1 MGQSDARGIGVET
14 RRGAQRALVRPEKN
28 NPTRGLSACRVGGK
42 CTINISPPTHSVKG
56 LTQERFGVRGQGTE
70 WAPRR
75 GVPPPSGGQR
85 PENGLYITKPA
96 SVCKVCREKG
106 SRGGLEEAGSR
117 QLAAC
122 RRHGGTERKELSAK
136 RRAQRPAGSGRLA
149 GGEGECGI
157 GEPANRGNGET
168 GTWRA
173 GSREPRGQL
182 GETGRR
188 RLRELGDCFECRA
201 NLSIHAAAL

>member
-28 NPTRGLSACRVGGK
+28 NPTRGLSACRVGDN
-42 CTINISPPTHSVKG
+42 CIINVRPPTHSVKG
-56 LTQERFGVRGQGTE
+56 PIQEKSGVGGQGTE

-106 SRGGLEEAGSR
+106 SRGGRQIAGSR

-122 RRHGGTERKELSAK
+122 RRHGGTERKDQ
-136 RRAQRPAGSGRLA
+136 RAA
-149 GGEGECGI
+149 GGWQEAKGNAESENRRI
-157 GEPANRGNGET
+157 GEMVKRGPGEP
-168 GTWRA
+168 GA
-173 GSREPRGQL
+173 GSRG
-182 GETGRR
+182 G
-188 RLRELGDCFECRA
+188 
-201 NLSIHAAAL
+201 N